1 MDKRKTIVEFKSP
14 LTQIDSPINP
24 PSITIIP
31 SEKQNDNKAK
41 MKGELDWFDFEQRVR
56 RIIADI
62 LLPVSA
68 S

>member
-1 MDKRKTIVEFKSP
+1 MDKRKTIAEFKSP
-14 LTQIDSPINP
+14 LTQIESSINS